1 MSTITNL
8 GDNIYMSKVFDLDVF
23 AKINE
28 NININVIL
36 PNYEDE
42 ENNEKV
48 IFLNDLKTELE
59 KLFKVSLTFGIL
71 SETKIT
77 FQGVNS
83 IEPSL

>member
-23 AKINE
+23 AKINK

>member
-1 MSTITNL
+1 
-8 GDNIYMSKVFDLDVF
+8 MSKVFDLDVF

-77 FQGVNS
+77 FQGVN
-83 IEPSL
+83 